1 MIKIILIL
9 LSFLLAPEIFASE
22 AVYLQKFESW
32 QVIRQGESCFLLG
45 QPSHSKGFG
54 GFREKPYLIFRK
66 DSKNLFQI
74 SIFSG
79 FALNATQPVK
89 IATYNRSFFLQ
100 PYRSSFASTD
110 PIFNPKSF
118 IEALLQDPELLIVA
132 IPGRNNLIAY
142 DYYDIRNLGQI
153 LNFLQNSC

>member
-1 MIKIILIL
+1 MIKKITIL
-9 LSFLLAPEIFASE
+9 LGLLLVPEIFAR
-22 AVYLQKFESW
+22 ATVPLQKFENW
-32 QVIRQGESCFLLG
+32 QVVRRDGSCFLLG
-45 QPSHSKGFG
+45 QPSHSKGFA
-54 GFREKPYLIFRK
+54 GFREQPYFIFRK
-66 DSKNLFQI
+66 DLRDSFQV

-79 FALNATQPVK
+79 FAFNATQPIK
-89 IATYNRSFFLQ
+89 ITTYNKSFFLQ

-118 IEALLQDPELLIVA
+118 IEALLQDQELLIVA
-132 IPGRNNLIAY
+132 IPGRNNLVAY